1 MLSLLER
8 MDSISSPGLLRDSG
22 LQLFL
27 SAALQILS
35 RSFFMVNIL
44 YHGIFYGNISLEY
57 YHPSIHGQDLK
68 LVGIV
73 VSVQPEDASS
83 MNVHY

>member
-1 MLSLLER
+1 
-8 MDSISSPGLLRDSG
+8 
-22 LQLFL
+22 
-27 SAALQILS
+27 
-35 RSFFMVNIL
+35 MVNIL

-68 LVGIV
+68 LVGTV

>member
-1 MLSLLER
+1 MLSFLER
-8 MDSISSPGLLRDSG
+8 MDLISSPGLLRDSG

-44 YHGIFYGNISLEY
+44 CHRIFYGNISLEY

>member
-1 MLSLLER
+1 MLSLLDR
-8 MDSISSPGLLRDSG
+8 MNLISSPGLLRDSG
-22 LQLFL
+22 LQLLL

-44 YHGIFYGNISLEY
+44 YHGNFCGNISLEY

-68 LVGIV
+68 LVGTVI
-73 VSVQPEDASS
+73 SVQPEDASS
-83 MNVHY
+83 MTVHH